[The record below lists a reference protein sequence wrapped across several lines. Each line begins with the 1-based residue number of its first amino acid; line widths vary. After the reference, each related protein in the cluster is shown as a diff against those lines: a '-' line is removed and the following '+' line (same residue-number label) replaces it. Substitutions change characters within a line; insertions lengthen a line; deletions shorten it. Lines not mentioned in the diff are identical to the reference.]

1 MQILHFL
8 AFPIFAI
15 LTAPLMLV
23 LDSPPRPGRP
33 VLVIVPPWRD
43 PEQVLIAA
51 GGWPGA
57 PVRAPLAALASAPE
71 GIDPGRFAA
80 RLRGQ
85 GAAVVID
92 AGRLANLCGG

>member
-1 MQILHFL
+1 MQILL
-8 AFPIFAI
+8 ILTFPIFTI
-15 LTAPLMLV
+15 LMAPLMLV

-51 GGWPGA
+51 GGWPAA
-57 PVRAPLAALASAPE
+57 PVRAPLAALASAPD
-71 GIDPGRFAA
+71 GVDLGRFVA
-80 RLRGQ
+80 RLRRQ
-85 GAAVVID
+85 GAAMVLD